1 MKFLVL
7 FIAVLLQQQV
17 PAASRLNQRLGFD
30 RFIGLFERWSGFQRL
45 GAVAQ
50 FALVVVIPTILV
62 GALFWWLDSVAWG
75 LPALLAEIVLLLLL
89 LAQANIGRPLRHYRE
104 CLANGDLEAAYLCAR
119 QTITVPG
126 LEATSDAET
135 MNQQVLKAVVYRWFE
150 FFFLMV
156 FWYVLADVAGVVLA
170 WLTLNLARYQQN
182 LPQFRC
188 MGDAVADSATDQSQN
203 TVSNCAVAKPVDA
216 DVVSVDQAELEQDK
230 QERGESEKDEPDAKE
245 PENNASASPET
256 ETVSNREGVS
266 SRLAT
271 TCLYWLEWA
280 PARLLGLTYC
290 LAGNMMMA
298 LPVWRSLLWNTG
310 ASSQNVLGDVARA
323 ALGKQAQGSSWHDFS
338 DDAEAAS
345 AELDEWHQLHLR
357 SESVWLVMIAVA
369 TIGGW
374 LI

>member
-188 MGDAVADSATDQSQN
+188 MDDAVADSATDQSQN
-203 TVSNCAVAKPVDA
+203 TVSSCAVAKPVDA
-216 DVVSVDQAELEQDK
+216 DIVSVDQAE
-230 QERGESEKDEPDAKE
+230 
-245 PENNASASPET
+245 PENNASNSPET
-256 ETVSNREGVS
+256 ETGSRDGVS